1 MASNDNLYM
10 VSDETITASVWAM
23 LIRITLGV

>member
-10 VSDETITASVWAM
+10 VSDETITISFWTM
-23 LIRITLGV
+23 LIRIALGV